1 MQELVA
7 EVYGVDLHLHSFLPS
22 PAREA
27 GEVEWQSNILSFYP
41 RSTLP
46 SGRCAVYLLYWY
58 KSTNTDAEGAGSWML
73 PPQRPLAALHLCL
86 CGNHFWAAPY
96 DSDIWE
102 RNNFDLREANYDPL
116 TDAEYDALPQAEKEN
131 VVLYDRFNDPV
142 VKMYFEDELTE
153 NATMTMS
160 DEYLSFDIQDSD
172 KKLEVLDELLKA

>member
-1 MQELVA
+1 
-7 EVYGVDLHLHSFLPS
+7 
-22 PAREA
+22 
-27 GEVEWQSNILSFYP
+27 
-41 RSTLP
+41 
-46 SGRCAVYLLYWY
+46 
-58 KSTNTDAEGAGSWML
+58 ML

-153 NATMTMS
+153 NVTMTMS